1 MLYPAKEFIFVSIFF
16 INSVKTADIC
26 YKSDWNNYIVGKKLS
41 EFPIKIFDKIGP
53 QSCYRECQAHGN
65 CFSANYDKK
74 ESTCQLMNTKKS
86 EMKLLTDDENFIH
99 IELTDTDS
107 AGGKTCGD
115 VVCNNYSTCIRTSSR
130 QICIETVNGGWG
142 TWYGWGSCS
151 TTCGCG
157 TKQRTRYCDNP
168 VPSYGGSSCS
178 GSSVE
183 STTCNTNGC
192 PVHGG
197 WGNWNG
203 WGSCSPWC
211 GSGTKKRTRYCNNP
225 APLYGGNS
233 CSGSSVEHTTCN
245 NYNGCRG
252 YISLDTSDIPYT
264 GLLYVYIDGTWG
276 TVCDDDFGV
285 NEAHV
290 ACKTLGFARA
300 TALHGTS
307 TLGVGSGPILMDDVR
322 CSGNEESLFHCNYT
336 SYHNCYHSEDVG
348 ITCEN

>member
-1 MLYPAKEFIFVSIFF
+1 MSLP
-16 INSVKTADIC
+16 
-26 YKSDWNNYIVGKKLS
+26 W
-41 EFPIKIFDKIGP
+41 
-53 QSCYRECQAHGN
+53 
-65 CFSANYDKK
+65 FS
-74 ESTCQLMNTKKS
+74 M
-86 EMKLLTDDENFIH
+86 
-99 IELTDTDS
+99 
-107 AGGKTCGD
+107 
-115 VVCNNYSTCIRTSSR
+115 
-130 QICIETVNGGWG
+130 NGGWG
-142 TWYGWGSCS
+142 TWSGWWSCS
-151 TTCGCG
+151 TTCGGG

-183 STTCNTNGC
+183 STTCNTDGC

-211 GSGTKKRTRYCNNP
+211 GSGTKKRIRYCNNP

-245 NYNGCRG
+245 NYYDCGE

-276 TVCDDDFGV
+276 TVCDDYFGV

-348 ITCEN
+348 VTCEN